1 MMRYS
6 RTKIVILIIIFAVLW
21 ISTCVNEKLPY
32 ADETEV
38 RIDVQTDSVMITSS
52 MDNVLRIMSSDTD
65 EIRLESGGE
74 EKIINGTTY
83 KVDNPS
89 DAVIFI
95 PPSYSGIYVN
105 ALERIEVSS
114 LEGSTISINN
124 VNSGIDIRNVKAADL
139 SVASVSGDISI
150 SGTNCSG
157 LLEIRNTSGDI
168 FIHENSLHDIDIES
182 ISGDIL
188 IGNTDG
194 HGCMADLK
202 NGDIGAEELTLSS
215 FSAEVLNGS
224 ISLTSVSA
232 PYIKLTCMNGD
243 VTLSLEDADEYTK
256 VINSVKS
263 EGNLSKRMEI
273 EAGNGDVIF
282 L

>member
-95 PPSYSGIYVN
+95 PSSYSGIYVN

-194 HGCMADLK
+194 HNCMADLK

>member
-95 PPSYSGIYVN
+95 PSSYSGIYVN

-188 IGNTDG
+188 IGNTEG
-194 HGCMADLK
+194 HDCMADLK

>member
-202 NGDIGAEELTLSS
+202 NGDISAEGLNLSS
-215 FSAEVLNGS
+215 FTADVLNGS
-224 ISLTSVSA
+224 ISLTSLSA

>member
-74 EKIINGTTY
+74 EKIINDTTY

-95 PPSYSGIYVN
+95 PSSYSGIYVN

-150 SGTNCSG
+150 RGTNCSG
-157 LLEIRNTSGDI
+157 LLDIRNTSGDI
-168 FIHENSLHDIDIES
+168 FIYDNSLHDIDIES

-188 IGNTDG
+188 IGNTEG
-194 HGCMADLK
+194 HDCMADLK
-202 NGDIGAEELTLSS
+202 NGDIGAEKLTLSS

>member
-95 PPSYSGIYVN
+95 PSSYSGIYVN

-150 SGTNCSG
+150 SGTSCDG
-157 LLEIRNTSGDI
+157 LLDIRNTSGDI
-168 FIHENSLHDIDIES
+168 FIYENSLHDIDIES

-194 HGCMADLK
+194 HDCMTDLK

>member
-38 RIDVQTDSVMITSS
+38 RIDVQSDSVMITSS
-52 MDNVLRIMSSDTD
+52 MENVLRIMSAEGD
-65 EIRLESGGE
+65 EIRIESGGD
-74 EKIINGTTY
+74 EKSISGTTY

-95 PPSYSGIYVN
+95 PSSYTDISVN
-105 ALERIEVSS
+105 AIDRIEVTS
-114 LEGSTISINN
+114 LEGSSLSISNING
-124 VNSGIDIRNVKAADL
+124 GIGIADVKAEDL
-139 SVASVSGDISI
+139 SVTSVSGDISI
-150 SGTNCSG
+150 SGISCDG

-168 FIHENSLHDIDIES
+168 FIHDNSLHDIDIES
-182 ISGDIL
+182 TSGDIL
-188 IGNTDG
+188 FGNTDG
-194 HGCMADLK
+194 HECMTDLK
-202 NGDIGAEELTLSS
+202 NGDISAEGLNLSS
-215 FSAEVLNGS
+215 FTADVLNGS

-232 PYIKLTCMNGD
+232 PYIKLSNMNGD
-243 VTLSLEDADEYTK
+243 VTLSLEDAQEYTK

-263 EGNLSKRMEI
+263 EGDLSKRMEI
-273 EAGNGDVIF
+273 EARNGDVIF

>member
-21 ISTCVNEKLPY
+21 ISTCVNERLPY

-105 ALERIEVSS
+105 ALERIEVSP

-150 SGTNCSG
+150 SGTSCDG
-157 LLEIRNTSGDI
+157 LLDIRNTSGDI
-168 FIHENSLHDIDIES
+168 FIYENSLHDIDIES

-194 HGCMADLK
+194 HDCMTDLK

>member
-95 PPSYSGIYVN
+95 PSSYSGIYVN

-124 VNSGIDIRNVKAADL
+124 VNSGIDIRNVKVTDL

-150 SGTNCSG
+150 SGTSCDG
-157 LLEIRNTSGDI
+157 LLDIRNTSGDI
-168 FIHENSLHDIDIES
+168 FIYDNSLHDIDIES
-182 ISGDIL
+182 TSGDIL
-188 IGNTDG
+188 FGNTDG
-194 HGCMADLK
+194 HECMADLK

>member
-65 EIRLESGGE
+65 DIRLESGGE

-95 PPSYSGIYVN
+95 PSSYSGIYVN

-114 LEGSTISINN
+114 LAGSTISINN

-150 SGTNCSG
+150 SGTSCDG
-157 LLEIRNTSGDI
+157 LLDIRNTSGDI

-194 HGCMADLK
+194 HDCMTDLK

>member
-95 PPSYSGIYVN
+95 PSSYSGIYVN

-124 VNSGIDIRNVKAADL
+124 VNSGIDIRNVKVTDL

-150 SGTNCSG
+150 SGTSCDG
-157 LLEIRNTSGDI
+157 LLDIRNTSGDI
-168 FIHENSLHDIDIES
+168 FIYDNSLHDIDIES

-188 IGNTDG
+188 IGNTEG
-194 HGCMADLK
+194 HDCMADLK
-202 NGDIGAEELTLSS
+202 NGDIGADELTLSS

-224 ISLTSVSA
+224 ISLKSLSA

>member
-95 PPSYSGIYVN
+95 PSSYSGIYVN

-124 VNSGIDIRNVKAADL
+124 VNSGIDIRNVKVTDL

-150 SGTNCSG
+150 SGTSCDG
-157 LLEIRNTSGDI
+157 LLDIRNTSGDI
-168 FIHENSLHDIDIES
+168 FIYDNSLHDIDIES

-188 IGNTDG
+188 IGNTEG
-194 HGCMADLK
+194 HDCMADLK
-202 NGDIGAEELTLSS
+202 NGDIGADKLTLSS

-224 ISLTSVSA
+224 ISLKSLSA

>member
-38 RIDVQTDSVMITSS
+38 RIDVQSDSVMITSS
-52 MDNVLRIMSSDTD
+52 MENVLRIMSSDTD

-95 PPSYSGIYVN
+95 PSSYSGIYVN

-150 SGTNCSG
+150 RGTNCSG

-194 HGCMADLK
+194 HNCMADLK

-243 VTLSLEDADEYTK
+243 VTLSLDDAQEYTK

-263 EGNLSKRMEI
+263 EGDLSKRMEI

>member
-95 PPSYSGIYVN
+95 PSSYIGIYVN

-150 SGTNCSG
+150 SGTSCDG
-157 LLEIRNTSGDI
+157 LLDIRNTSGDI
-168 FIHENSLHDIDIES
+168 FIYDNSLHDIDIES

-188 IGNTDG
+188 IGNTEG
-194 HGCMADLK
+194 HDCMADLK

>member
-124 VNSGIDIRNVKAADL
+124 VNSGIDIRNVKATDL

-150 SGTNCSG
+150 SGTSCDG
-157 LLEIRNTSGDI
+157 LLDIRNTSGDI
-168 FIHENSLHDIDIES
+168 FIYENSLHDIDIES

-194 HGCMADLK
+194 HDCMTDLK

>member
-38 RIDVQTDSVMITSS
+38 RIDIQTDSVMITSS
-52 MDNVLRIMSSDTD
+52 MDNVLRIMTSDTD
-65 EIRLESGGE
+65 EIRIESDGE

-95 PPSYSGIYVN
+95 PSSYSGIYVN

-124 VNSGIDIRNVKAADL
+124 VNSGIDIRNVKATDL

-150 SGTNCSG
+150 SGTICDG
-157 LLEIRNTSGDI
+157 LLDIRNTSGDI
-168 FIHENSLHDIDIES
+168 FIYENSLHDIDIES

-188 IGNTDG
+188 IGNTEG
-194 HGCMADLK
+194 HDCMADLK

-224 ISLTSVSA
+224 ISLTYVSA

-243 VTLSLEDADEYTK
+243 VALSLEDADEYTK